1 MTLPQIIP
9 RNTLQTIPEI
19 PVLGVS
25 VIIGTTVVVL
35 YTCPAGKKA
44 KITAAAFE
52 SNGGGANAI
61 MQARINTNSFHEI
74 PLANQDEPDNV
85 PAMIGQ
91 VLEATDTINLLG
103 DNAADNGAA
112 EFNIALQESPA

>member
-1 MTLPQIIP
+1 MTLPQIIA
-9 RNTLQTIPEI
+9 RNTLQSIPEV
-19 PVLGVS
+19 PVLGFS
-25 VIIGTTVVVL
+25 VAIGTTVVTL

-52 SNGGGANAI
+52 SNGGGANGL